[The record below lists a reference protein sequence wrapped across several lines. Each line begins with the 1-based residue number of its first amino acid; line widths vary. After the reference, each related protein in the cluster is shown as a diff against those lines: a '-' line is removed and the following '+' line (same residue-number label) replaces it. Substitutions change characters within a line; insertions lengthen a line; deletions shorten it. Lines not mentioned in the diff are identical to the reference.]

1 MTIAYRRRLIDSPSY
16 TLNHEEVAKALE
28 EGIRFAERLTPEAVE
43 VDHYGHAAALLVKNA
58 AGESLRMP
66 AKAILVAAGTQP
78 NTVLGREDP
87 HNVFLDGKWFQ
98 AVDEDGHPVTPERVA
113 KPAASRVLTLAA
125 RRRPRHQLLRR
136 SASLLRRQRREGD
149 GQRQAGLS
157 GGLANARAA
166 RALGF
171 SQYRSI

>member
-1 MTIAYRRRLIDSPSY
+1 MTIAYRRRLIDAPSY

-43 VDHYGHAAALLVKNA
+43 VDEFGHAAALRVKNA

-98 AVDEDGHPVTPERVA
+98 AVDEDGNR
-113 KPAASRVLTLAA
+113 
-125 RRRPRHQLLRR
+125 
-136 SASLLRRQRREGD
+136 
-149 GQRQAGLS
+149 
-157 GGLANARAA
+157 
-166 RALGF
+166 
-171 SQYRSI
+171 